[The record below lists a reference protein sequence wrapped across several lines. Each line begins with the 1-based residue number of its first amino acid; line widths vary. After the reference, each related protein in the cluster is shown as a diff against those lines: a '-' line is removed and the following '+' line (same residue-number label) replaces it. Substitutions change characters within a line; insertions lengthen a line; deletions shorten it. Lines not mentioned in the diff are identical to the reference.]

1 MCGGTAVPPHATHD
15 SSSSPPPYILPLPR
29 AAIFPTP
36 LDFSS
41 HSSTQLRHLRAM
53 ASPRRRRGNSMAYQ
67 RRDDN
72 GGGSVAGTRGRRWC
86 SRNGSVIAG
95 AVTAQ
100 SIMVHDH
107 HQDDVDN
114 FVEPLPRNRAV
125 SPGKEGDEK
134 KKRVSC
140 NRASQERLTI
150 LTKGLSEDQKKDAGE
165 MRMMSLMDVL

>member
-125 SPGKEGDEK
+125 SPGKEGDEVLPPPPFPHVLLCY
-134 KKRVSC
+134 RRRNVY
-140 NRASQERLTI
+140 RAI
-150 LTKGLSEDQKKDAGE
+150 GLHKNG
-165 MRMMSLMDVL
+165 